1 MKKLVMILALLVV
14 VGAVPGWCLVATV
27 DNTIDA
33 HTKDSGFR
41 PVQDAGALYAK
52 VDHEIG
58 AGMDKVPVLQDR
70 SKLISPIDKM
80 LHDSIDGV
88 KSLING
94 TWDLLTFKSMREKDV
109 VKK

>member
-1 MKKLVMILALLVV
+1 MKKLAVILALLMV

-27 DNTIDA
+27 DNFVDS
-33 HTKDSGFR
+33 HTKDSGYR
-41 PVQDAGALYAK
+41 PVQDTGALYGK
-52 VDHEIG
+52 VNHEIG

-70 SKLISPIDKM
+70 SKLMGPIDKL

-94 TWDLLTFKSMREKDV
+94 TWDLLTFKSLREKGS
-109 VKK
+109 KK